1 MHRKNLT
8 ERERVVRKRD
18 IWRNKTAWWCGLE
31 REEKLCEGWGGF
43 GLFISKVFLKFGEI
57 GIECFL
63 NVFLI

>member
-1 MHRKNLT
+1 
-8 ERERVVRKRD
+8 VRKRD
-18 IWRNKTAWWCGLE
+18 IWRKKTAWWCGLE
-31 REEKLCEGWGGF
+31 REETLCEGWGGF